1 MAQASQQL
9 IVLEKLNPVDLFK
22 PNGLDSVL
30 KEIDEKARSV
40 ILAGID
46 TQKDRDNIRAIA
58 AKVGSTKSTLQ
69 KIGTKYTETMR
80 AAVKESNAERDRGVT
95 ILQTLQEDIR
105 KPLTEYEEA
114 EKQRVADADR
124 AIEILSD
131 CATFADD
138 CAHPSDSETIKTRID
153 ELNLRYE
160 NLSFSG
166 FSEDDEQKYKNRADH
181 IYNQTRRSLARKLEQ
196 ELQHESDKK
205 ELAELR
211 ETQEKQRKK
220 DEDDKIRQEAAD
232 KAKAEAEE
240 KSRIE
245 RESSEKAAADTLAAE
260 KEKSE
265 RVEREKKEAER
276 KAEEERSAKIA
287 ALEKA
292 ETDKIEAKK
301 QAQRD
306 KEAAVQAEQ
315 DRLVALGKREEAA
328 RKEREADKKHRE
340 KINNNAIAAIE
351 EVPGLEELSEG
362 YIVQIIEAIAES
374 KIPRVTISY

>member
-1 MAQASQQL
+1 MTQATQQL

-22 PNGLDSVL
+22 PNGLDTVL

-46 TQKDRDNIRAIA
+46 TKQDRDNIRAIA

-80 AAVKESNAERDRGVT
+80 AAVKESNAERDRGVDF
-95 ILQTLQEDIR
+95 LQSLQNDIR
-105 KPLTEYEEA
+105 EPLTEYEEA
-114 EKQRVADADR
+114 KKQRIDDADA
-124 AIEILSD
+124 AIEKLSD

-138 CAHPSDSETIKTRID
+138 YANPSDSETIKTRID

-196 ELQHESDKK
+196 ELQHEADKA

-211 ETQEKQRKK
+211 ASQEKQRKK

-232 KAKAEAEE
+232 KAKTEAEE
-240 KSRIE
+240 KARIE
-245 RESSEKAAADTLAAE
+245 RESSEKAAADRLAAG
-260 KEKSE
+260 KEKSD
-265 RVEREKKEAER
+265 RIEREKKETDEKLK
-276 KAEEERSAKIA
+276 KAEQDRIA
-287 ALEKA
+287 ATNKA
-292 ETDKIEAKK
+292 ESDKA
-301 QAQRD
+301 
-306 KEAAVQAEQ
+306 AAVQAEK
-315 DRLVALGKREEAA
+315 DRADAEKLREKQEAEKREAN
-328 RKEREADKKHRE
+328 KKHRA
-340 KINNNAIAAIE
+340 KINNAVKDALVNNNVGLNN
-351 EVPGLEELSEG
+351 EVAQL
-362 YIVQIIEAIAES
+362 VVEAIARGG
-374 KIPRVTISY
+374 IPHVTISY